1 MRVDVLVD
9 ELEGQ
14 VVDLAHHVLLGRVD
28 HVEGGGDRLEPN
40 CVPRHEADQDLKSP
54 RVDVLNFLW
63 FLLMFFSWMFFLSI
77 FFT

>member
-14 VVDLAHHVLLGRVD
+14 VVDLAHHVLLGRID

-40 CVPRHEADQDLKSP
+40 CIPRHEADQDLKSP
-54 RVDVLNFLW
+54 RVDVLDFLGVIFGVSFVCFSQM
-63 FLLMFFSWMFFLSI
+63 FL
-77 FFT
+77 